1 MGAMRLGSRGQEL
14 DCHGVQLSPA
24 AGSGPSC
31 EVGAPLGELV
41 NVPAL
46 LCLTSLLGPGLAA
59 SMTKKTRT
67 DQRDVGEELGAER
80 GI

>member
-31 EVGAPLGELV
+31 EVGAPLGELA

-46 LCLTSLLGPGLAA
+46 LYLTSPLGLGLAA
-59 SMTKKTRT
+59 LMTKKTRT
-67 DQRDVGEELGAER
+67 DQRDVGEELGTER